1 MHHKKGRWLALIAVL
16 LVLCG
21 VGGWFGYRHY
31 SLGVISDKQIIKN
44 INSHLLKNNP
54 TSKQTKSYA
63 KIVKSTTR
71 TLDNAY
77 VKVNPYG
84 TSPLTA
90 LMIFKTDKAAKVTYT
105 VVGKTDNTSITNT
118 VKGYQTTHQVP
129 IVGLYANYS
138 NQVQVTLTYKD
149 GTTEQKM
156 FTIKT
161 GKLPK
166 NLRNTK
172 ITVSKSNKSKMEI
185 GNNELT
191 YINKTS
197 EEPFAVDAD
206 GNIRWYSTL
215 YSRHTFVQLSNG
227 HLLIQNRTNG
237 NKGSYNVLSETDYLG
252 RIYRRYRFS
261 DKLGKSSLEQYITA
275 VHHDAL
281 ELPNHNL
288 LVTISGGDK
297 YAEDVIVEIDYK
309 TGKTVKVI
317 DFKKL
322 LPSSMY
328 RNYNSTTTKGGKIDW
343 LHMNSLYYD
352 QKTGNLL
359 VSARNQDITMS
370 INYKTGKINWIY
382 SGKKKS
388 SWPKKYRSKLLT
400 SAKGTTITGGQHDL
414 TLLSSKNGKL
424 KVLLYDN
431 NIDVTNGNAKTS
443 GKYSQ
448 AVQYTID
455 TKKKTIKQTWS
466 YGKSLGKDNFTR
478 VIGSAQRLSNGN
490 TLIDFGYKHDG
501 SQSNII
507 EVDKNNNQV
516 FNLTISSSKTGRTY
530 VYRAYRVKFTPYNFV
545 FDATKYFCA

>member
-31 SLGVISDKQIIKN
+31 SLGGISDKQIIKN
-44 INSHLLKNNP
+44 INSHLLKNNS

-63 KIVKSTTR
+63 KIVKSTAR

-149 GTTEQKM
+149 GTTEQKT

-197 EEPFAVDAD
+197 EEPFAVDTD

-297 YAEDVIVEIDYK
+297 YAEDVIAEIDYK

-400 SAKGTTITGGQHDL
+400 PTKGTKITGGQHDL
-414 TLLSSKNGKL
+414 TLLSDKNGKL

-516 FNLTISSSKTGRTY
+516 FNLTISSSKTDRTY
-530 VYRAYRVKFTPYNFV
+530 VYRAYRVKFTPSNFV
-545 FDATKYFCA
+545 FDVTK

>member
-118 VKGYQTTHQVP
+118 VKGYQTTHRVP

-138 NQVQVTLTYKD
+138 NQGQVTLTYED
-149 GTTEQKM
+149 GTTEQKT

-297 YAEDVIVEIDYK
+297 YAEDVIAEIDYK

-400 SAKGTTITGGQHDL
+400 PTKGTTITGGQHDL

-516 FNLTISSSKTGRTY
+516 FNLTISSSKTDRTY
-530 VYRAYRVKFTPYNFV
+530 VYRAYRVKFTPSNFV
-545 FDATKYFCA
+545 FDVTK

>member
-54 TSKQTKSYA
+54 TSKQTKNYA

-90 LMIFKTDKAAKVTYT
+90 LMIFKTDQAARVTYT

-118 VKGYQTTHQVP
+118 VKGYKTTHQVP

-516 FNLTISSSKTGRTY
+516 FNLTISSSKTDRTY
-530 VYRAYRVKFTPYNFV
+530 VYRAYRVKFTPSNFV
-545 FDATKYFCA
+545 FDATK

>member
-31 SLGVISDKQIIKN
+31 SLGGISDKQIIKN
-44 INSHLLKNNP
+44 INSHLLKNNS

-63 KIVKSTTR
+63 KIVKSTAR

-149 GTTEQKM
+149 GTTEQKT

-197 EEPFAVDAD
+197 EEPFAVDTD

-297 YAEDVIVEIDYK
+297 YAEDVIAEIDYK

-400 SAKGTTITGGQHDL
+400 PTKGTKITGGQHDL
-414 TLLSSKNGKL
+414 TLLSDKNGKL

-431 NIDVTNGNAKTS
+431 NIDVTNGDSKTS

-516 FNLTISSSKTGRTY
+516 FNLTISSSKTDRTY
-530 VYRAYRVKFTPYNFV
+530 VYRAYRVKFTPSNFV
-545 FDATKYFCA
+545 FDVTK

>member
-63 KIVKSTTR
+63 KIVKSTAR

-118 VKGYQTTHQVP
+118 VKEYQTTHQVP

-138 NQVQVTLTYKD
+138 NQVQVTLAYKD
-149 GTTEQKM
+149 GTTEQKT

-297 YAEDVIVEIDYK
+297 YAEDVIAEIDYK

-400 SAKGTTITGGQHDL
+400 PTKGTKITGGQHDL
-414 TLLSSKNGKL
+414 TLLSDKNGKL

-431 NIDVTNGNAKTS
+431 NIDVTNGDSKTS

-455 TKKKTIKQTWS
+455 TKKMTIKQTWS
-466 YGKSLGKDNFTR
+466 YGKSLGKANFTR

-516 FNLTISSSKTGRTY
+516 FNLTISSSKTDRTY
-530 VYRAYRVKFTPYNFV
+530 VYRALRVKFTPSNFV
-545 FDATKYFCA
+545 FDATK

>member
-1 MHHKKGRWLALIAVL
+1 MHHKKGRWLVLIALL

-44 INSHLLKNNP
+44 INSRLLKNNP

-90 LMIFKTDKAAKVTYT
+90 LMIFKTDQAAKVTYT

-118 VKGYQTTHQVP
+118 VKGYKTTHQVP

-149 GTTEQKM
+149 GTTEQKT

-166 NLRNTK
+166 NLRQTK
-172 ITVSKSNKSKMEI
+172 ITVSKSNKSKMQI

-297 YAEDVIVEIDYK
+297 YAEDVIAEIDYK

-328 RNYNSTTTKGGKIDW
+328 RNYSSTTTKGGKIDW

-370 INYKTGKINWIY
+370 INYKSGKINWIY

-400 SAKGTTITGGQHDL
+400 PAKGTTITGGQHDL

-516 FNLTISSSKTGRTY
+516 FNLTISSSKTDRTY
-530 VYRAYRVKFTPYNFV
+530 VYRAYRVKFTPSNFV
-545 FDATKYFCA
+545 FDATK

>member
-21 VGGWFGYRHY
+21 VGGWFGYRRY

-71 TLDNAY
+71 TLNNAY

-90 LMIFKTDKAAKVTYT
+90 LMIFKTDQVAKVTYT

-118 VKGYQTTHQVP
+118 VKGYKTTHQVP

-149 GTTEQKM
+149 GTTEQKT

-166 NLRNTK
+166 NLRQTK
-172 ITVSKSNKSKMEI
+172 ITVSKSNKSKMQI

-297 YAEDVIVEIDYK
+297 YAEDVIAEIDYK

-328 RNYNSTTTKGGKIDW
+328 RNYSSTTTKGGKIDW

-370 INYKTGKINWIY
+370 INYKSGKINWIY

-388 SWPKKYRSKLLT
+388 SWSKKYRSKLLT
-400 SAKGTTITGGQHDL
+400 PAKGTTITGGQHDL

-516 FNLTISSSKTGRTY
+516 FNLTISSSKTDRTY
-530 VYRAYRVKFTPYNFV
+530 VYRAYRVKFTPSNFV
-545 FDATKYFCA
+545 FDATK

>member
-21 VGGWFGYRHY
+21 VGGWFGYRRY

-71 TLDNAY
+71 TLNNAY

-90 LMIFKTDKAAKVTYT
+90 LMIFKTDQVAKVTYT

-118 VKGYQTTHQVP
+118 VKGYKTTHQVP

-149 GTTEQKM
+149 GTTEQKT

-161 GKLPK
+161 GKPPK
-166 NLRNTK
+166 NLRQTK
-172 ITVSKSNKSKMEI
+172 ITVSKSNKSKMQI

-297 YAEDVIVEIDYK
+297 YAEDVIAEIDYK

-328 RNYNSTTTKGGKIDW
+328 RNYSSTTTKGGKIDW

-370 INYKTGKINWIY
+370 INYKSGKINWIY

-400 SAKGTTITGGQHDL
+400 PAKGTTITGGQHDL

-516 FNLTISSSKTGRTY
+516 FNLTISSSKTDRTY
-530 VYRAYRVKFTPYNFV
+530 VYRAYRVKFTPSNFV
-545 FDATKYFCA
+545 FDATK

>member
-1 MHHKKGRWLALIAVL
+1 MFASQKGTLAGTD
-16 LVLCG
+16 CG
-21 VGGWFGYRHY
+21 AAGIMRRGWFGYRRY

-71 TLDNAY
+71 TLNNAY

-90 LMIFKTDKAAKVTYT
+90 LMIFKTDQVAKVTYT

-118 VKGYQTTHQVP
+118 VKGYKTTHQVP

-149 GTTEQKM
+149 GTTEQKT

-166 NLRNTK
+166 NLRQTK
-172 ITVSKSNKSKMEI
+172 ITVSKSNKSKMQI

-297 YAEDVIVEIDYK
+297 YAEDVIAEIDYK

-328 RNYNSTTTKGGKIDW
+328 RNYSSTTTKGGKIDW

-370 INYKTGKINWIY
+370 INYKSGKINWIY

-400 SAKGTTITGGQHDL
+400 PAKGTTITGGQHDL

-516 FNLTISSSKTGRTY
+516 FNLTISSSKTDRTY
-530 VYRAYRVKFTPYNFV
+530 VYRAYRVKFTPSNFV
-545 FDATKYFCA
+545 FDATK

>member
-21 VGGWFGYRHY
+21 VGGWFGYRRY

-71 TLDNAY
+71 TLNNAY

-90 LMIFKTDKAAKVTYT
+90 LMIFKTDQVAKVTYT

-118 VKGYQTTHQVP
+118 VKGYKTTHQVP

-149 GTTEQKM
+149 GTTEQKT

-161 GKLPK
+161 GKLLK
-166 NLRNTK
+166 NLRQTK
-172 ITVSKSNKSKMEI
+172 ITVSKSNKSKMQI

-297 YAEDVIVEIDYK
+297 YAEDVIAEIDYK

-328 RNYNSTTTKGGKIDW
+328 RNYSSTTTKGGKIDW

-370 INYKTGKINWIY
+370 INYKSGKINWIY

-400 SAKGTTITGGQHDL
+400 PAKGTTITGGQHDL

-516 FNLTISSSKTGRTY
+516 FNLTISSSKTDRTY
-530 VYRAYRVKFTPYNFV
+530 VYRAYRVKFTPSNFV
-545 FDATKYFCA
+545 FDATK